1 MSHATLQRATLRHDL
16 RPGDLGR
23 VVEQHGMLYAAE
35 YGLDITMER
44 YIAETIAELGKAA
57 PPDRDRLWI
66 AEIDG
71 RMAGSIGIIGREG
84 GAAQLRWFLVAPEA
98 RGQGLGGRLIEEALA
113 FCREAGFR
121 SVYLWTLHILTD
133 AARLYL
139 RAGFQKTEVKPPV
152 PLWGRVLSEGRY
164 DLSL

>member
-1 MSHATLQRATLRHDL
+1 MSRETRQRATPRHDL
-16 RPGDLGR
+16 RPGHLGR
-23 VVEQHGMLYAAE
+23 VVEQHGVLYAAE
-35 YGLDITMER
+35 YGLDVTMER

-57 PPDRDRLWI
+57 RPDRDRLWI

-71 RMAGSIGIIGREG
+71 RIAGSIGIIGREG

-98 RGQGLGGRLIEEALA
+98 RGQGLGSRLIEESLA
-113 FCREAGFR
+113 FCRATGCR

-139 RAGFQKTEVKPPV
+139 RAGFQKTEVKPLV
-152 PLWGRVLSEGRY
+152 PLWGRVLSEERY
-164 DLSL
+164 DLTL